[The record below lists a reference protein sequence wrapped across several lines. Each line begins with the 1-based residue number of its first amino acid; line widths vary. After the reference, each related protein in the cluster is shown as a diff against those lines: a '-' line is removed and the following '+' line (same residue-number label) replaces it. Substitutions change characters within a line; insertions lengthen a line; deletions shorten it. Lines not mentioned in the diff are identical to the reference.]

1 MLTDA
6 QRTDVRRYM
15 GHPVLNAGEPDT
27 VYATAYS
34 RATFPVSLTV
44 RLDNLTATE
53 QVVLTNT
60 FLVTLAILEAA
71 IPSAGDGAH
80 RRDRAALVAVR
91 PLAPRDV
98 RLPRLLAWSCL
109 GRRQRRG
116 LLRAVLTWPKCSRS
130 PPASRTTPA
139 TCWP

>member
-27 VYATAYS
+27 VYAKAYS

-53 QVVLTNT
+53 QDVLTNT
-60 FLVTLAILEAA
+60 FLSTLATLEAA
-71 IPSAGDGAH
+71 IPTAGDNLDTEIAGPWTARKDEIAQRSSLFDRW
-80 RRDRAALVAVR
+80 RREMCGFLGFAPGPALGGGGFTLVRA
-91 PLAPRDV
+91 
-98 RLPRLLAWSCL
+98 
-109 GRRQRRG
+109 
-116 LLRAVLTWPKCSRS
+116 
-130 PPASRTTPA
+130 
-139 TCWP
+139 